1 MAAWPEN
8 DEFTLRKTKKD
19 LKLAYARQT
28 GYDNY
33 KSRTRG
39 PGSRI
44 KPCDQK
50 VHIAWVVIRSLI
62 KSDSCKTIETGFLV
76 FQLHFYILLRKIWNR
91 QASINMI
98 GG

>member
-1 MAAWPEN
+1 MAPWPEN
-8 DEFTLRKTKKD
+8 DEFTLRKTKTD

-76 FQLHFYILLRKIWNR
+76 FQLHFYILLRKIRNR

>member
-8 DEFTLRKTKKD
+8 DEFTLRKTKRD
-19 LKLAYARQT
+19 LKLGYARQT

-33 KSRTRG
+33 NSRKRG

-50 VHIAWVVIRSLI
+50 VHIAWVLIGSLI
-62 KSDSCKTIETGFLV
+62 KSDSCKTIETGLLV
-76 FQLHFYILLRKIWNR
+76 LQLHFYILLRKIRNR
-91 QASINMI
+91 QA
-98 GG
+98 